1 MKALTKVLA
10 GGIAAAAVFGAA
22 PAAAQYY
29 PYGGYGYGNGGV
41 VGAII
46 NSVVG
51 QPGYGY
57 GQGYGQGY
65 GNYGM
70 NQQAAVGQCTAAV
83 QQRLGGNYGYG
94 YSNYG
99 QAGGRVLGISRVE
112 PRGDGGLTIRGVAS
126 SGAYGYS
133 QQPDLT
139 FRCRTDY
146 RGFVNDVSVNRAS
159 SNYGGY
165 GYNSPYGSATPY
177 NSSPYNTGPYGYS
190 RY

>member
-10 GGIAAAAVFGAA
+10 GGIAAAAVFSAA

-29 PYGGYGYGNGGV
+29 PYGGYGYGYGSGGV
-41 VGAII
+41 LGSII

-51 QPGYGY
+51 QPAYGYGY
-57 GQGYGQGY
+57 NGY

-83 QQRLGGNYGYG
+83 QQRLGGYAGGYG
-94 YSNYG
+94 YNGYA
-99 QAGGRVLGISRVE
+99 AGGRVLGISGVE

-126 SGAYGYS
+126 SGAYGYGN
-133 QQPDLT
+133 QPDLT
-139 FRCRTDY
+139 FKCRTDY
-146 RGFVNDVSVNRAS
+146 RGVVYNVDLNRAS
-159 SNYGGY
+159 GAYGGY
-165 GYNSPYGSATPY
+165 GYAQPY
-177 NSSPYNTGPYGYS
+177 NYNNYNNYNGYSTGPYGYS